1 MHIEVELD
9 LVHSERLKTL
19 QVCLNKPLAEV
30 LAIAI
35 DAALS
40 ELAPEQALGQS
51 SLYEALESI
60 GFVGCIE
67 DDARLAANYKQRL
80 DFSPKAGQSRG
91 SSSMNRISR
100 RSCPFCNLLDLD
112 AR

>member
-1 MHIEVELD
+1 MHIEAELD

-19 QVCLNKPLAEV
+19 QVCLNKPLPEV

-40 ELAPEQALGQS
+40 ELAPEQALGKS

-67 DDARLAANYKQRL
+67 DDAKLAAHYKQHL
-80 DFSPKAGQSRG
+80 DFSPKAGQSQ
-91 SSSMNRISR
+91 
-100 RSCPFCNLLDLD
+100 
-112 AR
+112 